1 MFGEMAALY
10 GLTLFRRKKIQ
21 WTKPFLGPEYPHRP
35 IFCYTI
41 ARNLFFCFNLSN
53 LSFSMGVR
61 SMKLLSF
68 LLVLSS
74 VLALSCTGPDS
85 GNQASGGNNLGPGQK
100 IKIGFA
106 MDTLKEERWVR
117 DHDAFEAH
125 CKKMNVECVI
135 TVADNKADKQ
145 ANDVDNLLTQG
156 INALVIAP
164 HDATQAASMVEKA
177 KAKGVPVISYD
188 RLINSDKI
196 DLYISHQVPVIGRKI
211 AQYALEHAPEGNY
224 VMVYGAGTD
233 NNAVIMK
240 KEQLDVL
247 KPAIDSGKIKIVA
260 DNFIPD
266 WKPEEALKMA
276 ENALTQNQDNIKAFV
291 VSNDGMAGGVI
302 QALERKGLAGKI
314 LVTGQDAAID
324 ALQRIAEGSQSMT
337 IYKPIIPLADQ
348 AVEAAI
354 KLAKKEPLTTT
365 PFRNETL
372 GKDIPA
378 ILLEVTVVDK
388 NNLMSTVIK
397 DGYAKYDD
405 VYKNVPEAQRPAKP

>member
-1 MFGEMAALY
+1 MKIRALLLFFAAALC
-10 GLTLFRRKKIQ
+10 I
-21 WTKPFLGPEYPHRP
+21 
-35 IFCYTI
+35 
-41 ARNLFFCFNLSN
+41 N
-53 LSFSMGVR
+53 
-61 SMKLLSF
+61 
-68 LLVLSS
+68 
-74 VLALSCTGPDS
+74 CTGPQQNS
-85 GNQASGGNNLGPGQK
+85 NSSSANNGDPNRKL
-100 IKIGFA
+100 KIGFA

-117 DHDAFEAH
+117 DKEAFEAA
-125 CKKMNVECVI
+125 CKKLGVEPVV

-156 INALVIAP
+156 VDALIIAP

-211 AQYALEHAPEGNY
+211 AEYALKKVPEGNY

-260 DNFIPD
+260 DNFTPD

-276 ENALTQNQDNIKAFV
+276 ENALTQNKDDIQAFV
-291 VSNDGMAGGVI
+291 VSNDGMAGGVVS
-302 QALERKGLAGKI
+302 ALEKKGLAGKI
-314 LVTGQDAAID
+314 LVTGQDAALD
-324 ALQRIAEGSQSMT
+324 GLQRIAQGTQTMT
-337 IYKPIIPLADQ
+337 VYKPIVPLATQ

-354 KLAKKEPLTTT
+354 KLARKESLNTIM
-365 PFRNETL
+365 FRNDVI
-372 GKDIPA
+372 GKDVPA

-388 NNLMSTVIK
+388 DNLMTTVIK
-397 DGYAKYDD
+397 DGYAKYED
-405 VYKNVPEAQRPAKP
+405 VYKNVPEGQRPAKQ